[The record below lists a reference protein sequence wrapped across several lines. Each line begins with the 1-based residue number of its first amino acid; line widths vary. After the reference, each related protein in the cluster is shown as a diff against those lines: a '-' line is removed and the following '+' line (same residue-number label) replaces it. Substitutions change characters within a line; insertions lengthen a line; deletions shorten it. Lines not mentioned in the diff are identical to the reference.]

1 MLDKITTESQLRKVW
16 YEFWTE
22 RSHEVVDSASLIP
35 THPSAPMFVNSGMMQ
50 FVPYFLDEEP
60 VPFKTKRAT
69 SIQKCVRAGGK
80 HNDLDAV
87 GKSLRHLS
95 FFEMMGNFSF
105 GDYFKHDAIK
115 WAWEFVTDVLGVDAG
130 KIWVTVH
137 VSDDEAAEIW
147 RNEIGLPAHRI
158 QRLDKDNFWEMGETG
173 PCGPSTELFYDFGPD
188 WGPEGGPANPEA
200 ENRYI
205 EFWNVVFIE
214 FFRESSGTLTPLPKQ
229 HVDTGAGLERLVGV
243 LRGSPSL
250 YSCDTL
256 EALVNEGARV
266 SGRPFGNNDK
276 DDQALRVIADHARS
290 STFLISDGI
299 VPSNEG
305 RGYVLRR
312 IIRRAVRFAYLLGIK
327 DEIMPHM
334 ADLVIDTHRSYYP
347 ELEGQREQI
356 RKTLSREEK
365 KFRGALETGLGIL
378 EAALT
383 ELSSNE
389 MLSGETAFLLHDTH
403 GFPLEITSEI
413 AEDHGRLV
421 DIDEFRVL
429 MTNQRERARASR
441 KRGQISDRTQDYR
454 EILDNMGATSF
465 VGRDEY
471 TTHAR
476 VSGILATEKG
486 TEIFLDRTPFYAE
499 GGGQVG
505 DIGTL
510 TVPDSGPVFNVVDT
524 ISAIPGLH
532 AHIVLEDTLV
542 DEIAVGDELV
552 ASIDLARRVKI
563 QRNHTAVHLTHW
575 ALRNVLGSH
584 VKQQGSYVGP
594 DRFRLDFNHFD
605 PLTDGE
611 IRQVED
617 LVNDEVLANG
627 AVRHLE
633 MDREDAIEKGA
644 LAFFGEKYGERVKVL
659 FAGDHSIE
667 LCGGTHVE
675 ALGQIGLVKI
685 VSESSIGSNLR
696 RIEAVTGLSVLEELR
711 RQKEDLGAAA
721 MIAGVP
727 LAQLQDGLQ
736 RRMAEL
742 DELQAEK
749 KSLSLQLERS
759 LSDGLL
765 AQADGKTLVAMV
777 DGLESDGLKRL
788 AESLIGKADL
798 DVVVLGTVTSED
810 RPAVVAA
817 VAEGFP
823 LTASDVL
830 DPVSE
835 VMGGGHGKQAR
846 LAVAGGRDASKI
858 RDALNAANARLREV
872 TRVSL
877 KSESTGRAVD
887 DRSAQPRQAAPE

>member
-1 MLDKITTESQLRKVW
+1 MPGKITTESQLRKVW

-22 RSHEVVDSASLIP
+22 RSHEIVASASLIP
-35 THPSAPMFVNSGMMQ
+35 THPSAPMFVNSGMMP

-115 WAWEFVTDVLGVDAG
+115 WAWEFVTDVLGVDAS

-137 VSDDEAAEIW
+137 ITDDEAADIW
-147 RNEIGLPAHRI
+147 RNEIGLPPDRI
-158 QRLDKDNFWEMGETG
+158 QRMDKDNFWEMGETG
-173 PCGPSTELFYDFGPD
+173 PCGPSTELFFDFGPE
-188 WGPEGGPANPEA
+188 WGPEGGPANPDA
-200 ENRYI
+200 EIRYI
-205 EFWNVVFIE
+205 EFWNVVFME
-214 FFRESSGTLTPLPKQ
+214 FSRNSSGNLTPLPKQ
-229 HVDTGAGLERLVGV
+229 NVDTGAGLERLVGV

-256 EALVNEGARV
+256 EALVQEGARV
-266 SGRPFGNNDK
+266 SGRPLGNNDK

-290 STFLISDGI
+290 ATFLISDGI
-299 VPSNEG
+299 IPSNEG

-312 IIRRAVRFAYLLGIK
+312 ITRRAVRFAYLLGIK

-334 ADLVIDTHRSYYP
+334 ADLVIDMHRNYYP
-347 ELEGQREQI
+347 ELEAQREQI

-365 KFRGALETGLGIL
+365 KFRGTLETGLSIL
-378 EAALT
+378 EIALAD
-383 ELSSNE
+383 LSGQE

-413 AEDHGRLV
+413 AEDHGRVV
-421 DIDEFRVL
+421 DVEKFRAL
-429 MTNQRERARASR
+429 MTQQRERARAGR
-441 KRGQISDRTQDYR
+441 KRGGISDRTQDYR
-454 EILDNMGATSF
+454 EILDDKGATEF
-465 VGRDEY
+465 VGREKY
-471 TTHAR
+471 ITHAR
-476 VSGILATEKG
+476 VTGIVATERG

-499 GGGQVG
+499 AGGQVG

-510 TVPDSGPVFNVVDT
+510 AVPDGGPLFNVVDT
-524 ISAIPGLH
+524 VSAIPGLY
-532 AHIVLEDTLV
+532 AHVVVEDMLV

-552 ASIDLARRVKI
+552 ASIDLLRRERI

-575 ALRNVLGSH
+575 ALRKVLGSH

-594 DRFRLDFNHFD
+594 DRFRFDFNHFD
-605 PLTDGE
+605 PLTDEE
-611 IRQVED
+611 IRQIEE
-617 LVNDEVLANG
+617 LVNSEVLADG

-633 MDREDAIEKGA
+633 MGREEAIEKGA

-667 LCGGTHVE
+667 LCGGTHVK
-675 ALGQIGLVKI
+675 ALGQIGLVKFI
-685 VSESSIGSNLR
+685 SESSIGSNLR
-696 RIEAVTGLSVLEELR
+696 RIEGLTGLSVLEEVR
-711 RQKEDLGAAA
+711 RQKDELHALAS
-721 MIAGVP
+721 IAGVP
-727 LAQLQDGLQ
+727 QAQLLDGLR
-736 RRMAEL
+736 RRMAERA
-742 DELQAEK
+742 ELQAEK
-749 KSLSLQLERS
+749 NSLSRRLEQS
-759 LSDGLL
+759 QVDSLL
-765 AQADGKTLVAMV
+765 AQAEGKTLVAMV
-777 DGLESDGLKRL
+777 HGLESDGLKRV

-798 DVVVLGTVTSED
+798 NVVVLGTVTSAN

-817 VAEGFP
+817 VVEGFA
-823 LTASDVL
+823 LTASDLL

-846 LAVAGGRDASKI
+846 LALAGGRDASKI
-858 RDALNAANARLREV
+858 GAALSAAKACLREF
-872 TRVSL
+872 
-877 KSESTGRAVD
+877 A
-887 DRSAQPRQAAPE
+887 